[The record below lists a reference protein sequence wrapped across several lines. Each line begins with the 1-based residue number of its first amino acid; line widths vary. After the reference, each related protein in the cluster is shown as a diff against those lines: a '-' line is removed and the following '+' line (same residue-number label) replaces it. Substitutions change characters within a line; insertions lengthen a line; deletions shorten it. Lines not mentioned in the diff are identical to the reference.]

1 MVAIEERVHPTPF
14 RTRKLSSPSP
24 MILHNVM
31 WESRPLPKIVRRPPL
46 LLSARG
52 GLFLCSSPC
61 WRTVGYE
68 RFLALHVILIVPGT
82 AGDFF
87 VLVEKL
93 AGRETF
99 LEKGSPA
106 PCPTLPKI
114 FAGGPAQGWKVCGA
128 AGLGVSLGKAVAL
141 RGRKLWLSGAE
152 SRRAGALS

>member
-1 MVAIEERVHPTPF
+1 
-14 RTRKLSSPSP
+14 
-24 MILHNVM
+24 
-31 WESRPLPKIVRRPPL
+31 PL

-82 AGDFF
+82 SRGFF

-99 LEKGSPA
+99 LEKGSPS
-106 PCPTLPKI
+106 PCPTLPKT
-114 FAGGPAQGWKVCGA
+114 FAGGPVQG
-128 AGLGVSLGKAVAL
+128 
-141 RGRKLWLSGAE
+141 
-152 SRRAGALS
+152 